1 MIDHLTVQRII
12 DSAEI
17 VEVIQDFVS
26 LKKRGVNYLGNCP
39 FHNEKTP
46 SFTVSP
52 AKGIFKCFGCG
63 KAGNSVGFIM
73 EHEQLTYPDALKYLA
88 KKFNIEVI
96 EKEQTPEEV
105 EQKENRE
112 SLMIV
117 SSFAQK
123 YFTNTL
129 LRDNEG
135 IAIGKSYFKERGF
148 DDKTITTFEL
158 GYCPDKRDAFT
169 KEAQKNGY
177 KLQFLTETGLT
188 IAKENYKFDRFAGRV
203 MFPIHNIAGRVI
215 AFGGRTLK
223 TDKKIAKYL
232 NSPESEIY
240 HKSNILYGIFQA
252 KRAITKA
259 EKCFM
264 VEGYTDVISM
274 HQSGIENVVAS
285 SGTSLTVNQVR
296 LVKRFTNN
304 LTILYDGDAAGIKA
318 SLRGIDLVLEQ
329 GLNVKVVL
337 LPEGEDPD
345 SFSKQMNSTEFNNF
359 ITDNEKDFISFK
371 TNLLLDEA
379 QKDPVKKATL
389 ITDIVRSISV
399 IPDTIMRSVY
409 VKECSQILDIG
420 EKILYSEIGKILG
433 KKFDDNRKREY
444 YQNNQSQNTQ
454 NNQSNYGTP
463 QITTQK
469 RPESSASNPICELLE
484 KELARLLLLFGNEI
498 LFEEKH
504 NHISGLELEAGEF
517 ITVAIY
523 ITDSILEEIDDLD
536 FSNPL
541 YKSILDLCF
550 TLLDEGKEID
560 LKALTHHENAE
571 ISKFAAEVLAGDYTL
586 DKIWERGDNAR
597 HIDEFSIKKA
607 VPKKILEYK
616 ERKVDA
622 LLKETQQQLKTV
634 TEPEKQNEIMQT
646 FLNLKK
652 LQMHLAND
660 LGGRTIL
667 K

>member
-1 MIDHLTVQRII
+1 LIDNTTVQRII

-17 VEVIQDFVS
+17 LEVVGDFVT

-52 AKGIFKCFGCG
+52 AKGIYKCFGCG

-88 KKFNIEVI
+88 KKFHIEIV
-96 EKEQTPEEV
+96 EKEETPEDV
-105 EQKENRE
+105 QQKENRE
-112 SLMIV
+112 SLLIV
-117 SSFAQK
+117 STFAQK
-123 YFTNTL
+123 QFTHNL
-129 LRDNEG
+129 FNENEG
-135 IAIGKSYFKERGF
+135 ITIGKSYFKERGF
-148 DDKTITTFEL
+148 SDETIRTFEL
-158 GYCPDKRDAFT
+158 GYCLNERDAFT
-169 KEAQKNGY
+169 KQALKNGY

-188 IAKENYKFDRFAGRV
+188 VANESYQFDRFAGRV
-203 MFPIHNIAGRVI
+203 MFPIHNIAGRVV

-223 TDKKIAKYL
+223 NDKKIAKYL

-252 KRAITKA
+252 KREITKQD
-259 EKCFM
+259 KCFM

-274 HQSGIENVVAS
+274 HQAGIQNVVAS
-285 SGTSLTVNQVR
+285 SGTSLTVNQIR
-296 LVKRFTNN
+296 LVKRFSPN

-318 SLRGIDLVLEQ
+318 SLRGIDLVLEE

-345 SFSKQMNSTEFNNF
+345 SFSKQMNVTEFNNF
-359 ITDNEKDFISFK
+359 ISDNETDFITFK
-371 TNLLLDEA
+371 TTLLFDEA
-379 QKDPVKKATL
+379 KKDPVKRATL

-399 IPDTIMRSVY
+399 IPDQIIRSVY
-409 VKECSQILDIG
+409 IKECSQILDVS
-420 EKILYSEIGKILG
+420 EQILYSEISKILG

-444 YQNNQSQNTQ
+444 YDNQQTYQTPSQIAVSQ
-454 NNQSNYGTP
+454 LE
-463 QITTQK
+463 IA
-469 RPESSASNPICELLE
+469 SSSTICIDLE
-484 KELARLLLLFGNEI
+484 KEIAGLLLSYGNEI
-498 LFEEKH
+498 LFTTSD
-504 NHISGLELEAGEF
+504 NAISGLELEAGEH

-523 ITDSILEEIDDLD
+523 ITDSILEEIEDLEFTD
-536 FSNPL
+536 PL
-541 YKSILDLCF
+541 AKRILYLCIN
-550 TLLDEGKEID
+550 LLDEEKEID
-560 LKALTHHENAE
+560 IQQLTHHEDAE
-571 ISKFAAEVLAGDYTL
+571 ISKFAADLIAGTYSL
-586 DKIWERGDNAR
+586 SKVWERGDNVR
-597 HIDEFSIKKA
+597 YVDEVTLKTA

-616 ERKVDA
+616 ERKIDA
-622 LLKETQQQLKTV
+622 LLKGIEQDLKIETV
-634 TEPEKQNEIMQT
+634 PEKQNELMQS

-652 LQMHLAND
+652 LQMHLAKS

>member
-285 SGTSLTVNQVR
+285 SGTSLTVNQIR

-371 TNLLLDEA
+371 TNLLLEEA

-409 VKECSQILDIG
+409 VKECSQVLHIG
-420 EKILYSEIGKILG
+420 EDILYSEIRKILG
-433 KKFDDNRKREY
+433 KNFEDNRKKAY
-444 YQNNQSQNTQ
+444 FQQNQ
-454 NNQSNYGTP
+454 
-463 QITTQK
+463 TTYEEAPQK
-469 RPESSASNPICELLE
+469 RQVHRTNRDVFILLE
-484 KELARLLLLFGNEI
+484 REISRLLLLYGNEI
-498 LFEEKH
+498 LFEQND
-504 NHISGLELEAGEF
+504 NHISDLELEAGEF
-517 ITVAIY
+517 MTVAIF
-523 ITDSILEEIDDLD
+523 ITDSILEEIDYLD
-536 FSNPL
+536 FNNTL
-541 YKSILDLCF
+541 YKKVLNLCLI
-550 TLLDEGKEID
+550 LLDEGKNID
-560 LKALTHHENAE
+560 TQSLLNHKNPKIAKFVAE
-571 ISKFAAEVLAGDYTL
+571 ILAGTYTL
-586 DKIWERGDNAR
+586 SEVWERGDNPR
-597 HIDEFSIKKA
+597 NIEEISIKKG
-607 VPKKILEYK
+607 VPKILYTYK
-616 ERKVDA
+616 VRKVEV
-622 LLKETQQQLKTV
+622 LLEEETDRLNIETDI
-634 TEPEKQNEIMQT
+634 EKQNKIQQVYI
-646 FLNLKK
+646 NLKK
-652 LQMHLAND
+652 LQMQLAGK
-660 LGGRTIL
+660 LTWIVT